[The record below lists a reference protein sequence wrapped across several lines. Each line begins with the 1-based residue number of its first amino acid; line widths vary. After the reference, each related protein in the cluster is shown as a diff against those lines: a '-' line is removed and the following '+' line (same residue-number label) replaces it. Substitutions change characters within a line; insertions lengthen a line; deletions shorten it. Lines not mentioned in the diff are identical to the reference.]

1 MDWENDET
9 QRDVLVGSE
18 VHVMCKGGCINVTK
32 VYNKSKKVFDII
44 FRKGPIFLYINYGC
58 YGRSR
63 STDGTCEGIV
73 PGKGGMHSSIL
84 Q

>member
-32 VYNKSKKVFDII
+32 VYYKSKKVFDII

-73 PGKGGMHSSIL
+73 PRKGGMYSSIL